1 MRKVYYGRISTDDQ
15 TLASQIDDATKQGI
29 EPDDCYVETAS
40 GFKTKPEDREQWR
53 HAMTALRRGGVLYV
67 RWIDR
72 ISRNYSDAKRV
83 IGELMDKDVS
93 VVCTLTGLT
102 FDATISDPMQMAQ
115 RDGMLAFMAAMG
127 HADYLNRREMQAR
140 GIAAAL
146 KREPEKYA
154 GRERVHDYGAIR
166 EWRAGNGIAGKPAS
180 IAQTAAHFGIGTST
194 VKRAM
199 LAAAVGIGPFPESEG
214 GDAE

>member
-15 TLASQIDDATKQGI
+15 TLDSQIDDAAKHGI

-40 GFKTKPEDREQWR
+40 GFKTTPEDREQWR

-72 ISRNYSDAKRV
+72 ISRD
-83 IGELMDKDVS
+83 MDVASKTLREFMERGVS
-93 VVCTLTGLT
+93 VHCTLTGLV
-102 FDATISDPMQMAQ
+102 FDATLTQPLDKAM
-115 RDGMLAFMAAMG
+115 RNGMIEFMSAMG

-140 GIAAAL
+140 GIASAL

-154 GRERVHDYGAIR
+154 GRQRVHDYTAIR
-166 EWRAGNGIAGKPAS
+166 EWRAENGIAGKPAS
-180 IAQTAAHFGIGTST
+180 IAQVAAHFGIGTST

-199 LAAAVGIGPFPESEG
+199 LDGIGPFPG
-214 GDAE
+214 GENAG